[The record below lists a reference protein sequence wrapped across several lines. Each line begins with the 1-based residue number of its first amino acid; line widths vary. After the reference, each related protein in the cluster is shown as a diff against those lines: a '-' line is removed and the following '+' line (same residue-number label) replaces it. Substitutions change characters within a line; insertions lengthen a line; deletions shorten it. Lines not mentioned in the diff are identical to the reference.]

1 MTEIQWKSY
10 DFCKPLLEKGRYY
23 IADIL
28 DYELEPV
35 TETFEGLPMLTDE
48 RDWQYQIEDDRGLR
62 GSEKG
67 LAGDL
72 TADSIDAV
80 VLKIVSGTSN
90 VGDTFKVSEIGYGKY
105 PWKTHPLTKQV
116 LKALSQPISQTEFVE
131 TPEFKTALSAAASA
145 ALTKLIKFYGKDE
158 TYRDMLSGYVKVE
171 DYYFYD
177 SDLVAPKILISV
189 DKENFDLLPDNPD
202 SCNIDIPEEKIVAQ
216 YPVSEIDKKLNL
228 VHSGMK
234 ELLPS
239 LAEMDVFISNVNIE
253 NEIRNLNS
261 AKSELAFY
269 LNSNNIQPMRVS
281 NPDCSIPQEE
291 SRILKLG
298 FDLDYKLRYVLIDD
312 EQHTIGYDCLLEQP
326 EFSHITTSHYLT
338 RLDEMI
344 VELKNRESDEFDFLV
359 FLKRHTL
366 PEPIVEPKEKT
377 DDGTNAYDE
386 NGNFS
391 PSQPFGPVKSCKTNE
406 ELARETQSI
415 NAPITK
421 LNRAGTAKAETE
433 NVGPEETTPSAI
445 QEVLDNITG
454 IDAGSAPNTEP
465 GNNDL
470 LSKQQVLENNEQG
483 KTLYQ
488 NIDYT
493 LNDVVAKIDIGLL
506 LQQSIPT
513 MLSDLVINYGTE
525 MYEDADL
532 KPVFELQDEL
542 KGVTN
547 TQEKFGSFAIKAAGP
562 VLQDMELPPFFPN
575 NKDFLKPTLDQ
586 LKINL
591 GNLLLQGAISIV
603 VETFQDF
610 TDFTLSN
617 PNQIREFV
625 GKNTEYKTWLSET
638 AGISIDDV
646 SNSETFSS
654 ILTLRGGRGFSGIIS
669 NLLSK
674 KSSPSRLDISGFELS
689 DVPISDSLAIIVH
702 DSDKLQEKYLK
713 QSDLVQI
720 TGEISTGVDELS
732 AVLKPDEFKSL
743 LKGRPSK
750 ETLSLSTE
758 VLTRNASHD
767 GIVFKNKQDVL
778 DVFAGLGKLLNPSF
792 LTGKNKI
799 QSVANN
805 TNILENDQI
814 SVARAQLLKIQS
826 PTLSDS
832 EINQIIE
839 KEKQRKKQRVLK
851 AFDKLTKYERGD
863 LLPKFPDLFGFNG
876 LIPEIPPIVKD
887 VSEKTA
893 VAIIDPVT
901 QVFSS
906 DVAPPAGARSY
917 TGYWNQSLGN
927 FGYLRNNPE
936 QLFTNFSLT
945 SENDQ
950 YSFGYTPSA
959 TATTTVPTV
968 TLNGS
973 TSGYNF
979 GLNFN
984 VDNKGL
990 DADDADIIFQQ
1001 MKETFGIT
1009 DSWEDWY
1016 YNNIA
1021 PFIEETD
1028 NSCGGIQN
1036 PSEQFLDPFDENI
1049 KYEVVVDK
1057 SDCND
1062 KLSTIRQYTIDPG
1075 TQIDARPAGFSDNI
1089 VVLTVNGNL
1098 GYQKVSYT
1106 SDVYKINSTLADLGN
1121 KNTTGELNTRSF
1133 SSTMDLVVLSDMD
1146 PNSTELVLEGRENIE
1161 GDKTVFGSK
1170 INSNSVNSS
1179 IIAQF
1184 ARYIEGQKYSSAFYD
1199 GNTNTVSSDFNF
1211 INLSYLDTDIFNVE
1225 ALKQETSD
1233 MMGFLLNASLTGE
1246 YCDSLSEIR
1255 RNTLNTSL
1263 RLLARAFIVE
1273 QALMSI
1279 QVFNGFDL
1287 NFMDNQIFAN
1297 SVYSLMKKEI
1307 SKYQESFDTLE
1318 SSLLQDIRES
1328 ALKYYEIMNLAGQA
1342 TEMPTT
1348 GKEAVRQIILDE
1360 AKILKEPIT
1369 LALNLKWNATTW
1381 NGFLTKVIFGEYSNS
1396 TYQLTN
1402 PRDTSEFIKIPILSN
1417 AGRSF
1422 TQRTDTIMQYGGS
1435 TYIFVTDNKKNDD
1448 GSFTYSYSLVYIEKQ
1463 SILSQIDNWTS
1474 DYIIYD
1480 EETSSF
1486 DDAKLTGWEGTTILS
1501 VECTRESVAADSD
1514 EVYDSL
1520 AKLMFETD
1528 EYKRVFEDFSPVKVF
1543 ISCMSLYQV
1552 SALSDPA
1559 TFGYYGNPLDS
1570 QGNPDPAG
1578 NISVPYIGIEL
1589 HDFMAK
1595 TKVTILQLFASSIYG
1610 GGKIDYQDPFIQKA
1624 QP

>member
-1 MTEIQWKSY
+1 MTETEWKSY
-10 DFCKPLLEKGRYY
+10 NFCKPLLENGRYY

-35 TETFEGLPMLTDE
+35 TETFEGLPPLRDE
-48 RDWQYQIEDDRGLR
+48 RDWQYGIEDDQGLR
-62 GSEKG
+62 GTEN
-67 LAGDL
+67 L
-72 TADSIDAV
+72 TPDSIAEV

-90 VGDTFKVSEIGYGKY
+90 VGDTFKVNEIGHGKY
-105 PWKTHPLTKQV
+105 PWKTHTLTKQV
-116 LKALSQPISQTEFVE
+116 LKALSQPISQTELVE
-131 TPEFKTALSAAASA
+131 TGEFKNALSAAAFS

-158 TYRDMLSGYVKVE
+158 TFRNMLDGYVKVE

-177 SDLVAPKILISV
+177 SELVAPKILISV
-189 DKENFDLLPDNPD
+189 DKENFDLLPDDPA
-202 SCNIDIPEEKIVAQ
+202 SCNIDIPEEKILAQ

-228 VHSGMK
+228 VHSGIK

-239 LAEMDVFISNVNIE
+239 LAEEGVFVSNINFE
-253 NEIRNLNS
+253 NELRNLNS

-269 LNSNNIQPMRVS
+269 LKNNNIQPMRVS
-281 NPDCSIPQEE
+281 DPDCSIPQEE

-344 VELKNRESDEFDFLV
+344 IDLKNKESDDFDFITFLV
-359 FLKRHTL
+359 RHTL
-366 PEPIVEPKEKT
+366 PEPIIEPKEKS
-377 DDGTNAYDE
+377 DDGTNPYDE

-391 PSQPFGPVKSCKTNE
+391 PSLPFGPVKSCKTNQ
-406 ELARETQSI
+406 ELARETRSI

-421 LNRAGTAKAETE
+421 LNRAETAKAETE

-445 QEVLDNITG
+445 QEVLNNITG
-454 IDAGSAPNTEP
+454 IDAGSEPNTEP
-465 GNNDL
+465 ENNDL

-493 LNDVVAKIDIGLL
+493 LNDVVAKIDIGLM

-513 MLSDLVINYGTE
+513 MLSDLVINYGNE
-525 MYEDADL
+525 MYEDSDL
-532 KPVFELQDEL
+532 KPVFELQDEQ
-542 KGVTN
+542 KGVRN
-547 TQEKFGSFAIKAAGP
+547 TQEKFGSFAVKAAGP
-562 VLQDMELPPFFPN
+562 ILQDIELPPYFPN
-575 NKDFLKPTLDQ
+575 SKDFLKPALDQ

-617 PNQIREFV
+617 PNQVRELV
-625 GKNTEYKTWLSET
+625 GNNTEYKTWLSET
-638 AGISIDDV
+638 AGINIDDV
-646 SNSETFSS
+646 SNSDTFAS
-654 ILTLRGGRGFSGIIS
+654 ILTLKGGKGFSGIIS

-689 DVPISDSLAIIVH
+689 DVPIPDSLAIMIH

-713 QSDLVQI
+713 QSDLVHI

-750 ETLSLSTE
+750 EILSLSTE

-778 DVFAGLGKLLNPSF
+778 DVFAGLGKILNPSF

-799 QSVANN
+799 QSVPNN

-814 SVARAQLLKIQS
+814 SVARAQLLKIQN

-832 EINQIIE
+832 EIDQIIE

-851 AFDKLTKYERGD
+851 AFDKLTKYEKGS

-876 LIPEIPPIVKD
+876 LIPEVPAVVKE

-893 VAIIDPVT
+893 ATIVDPVP
-901 QVFSS
+901 QVFSF
-906 DVAPPAGARSY
+906 DVAPEEGMRSY
-917 TGYWNQSLGN
+917 ANYWNQSLGRVN
-927 FGYLRNNPE
+927 YLRNNPD

-959 TATTTVPTV
+959 TATTTIGTE

-973 TSGYNF
+973 TSGYNY
-979 GLNFN
+979 GINFN

-990 DADDADIIFQQ
+990 DADDADIIFAQ
-1001 MKETFGIT
+1001 MKEAFGLSN
-1009 DSWEDWY
+1009 SWEDWY
-1016 YNNIA
+1016 YKNIA
-1021 PFIEETD
+1021 AFIEETD
-1028 NSCGGIQN
+1028 DGSGLS
-1036 PSEQFLDPFDENI
+1036 PKMDTFFDPFDENI
-1049 KYEVVVDK
+1049 KYEVVVDTFDWK
-1057 SDCND
+1057 N
-1062 KLSTIRQYTIDPG
+1062 KTVTIDQYTIDPG
-1075 TQIDARPAGFSDNI
+1075 TQINARPTGFSDNI
-1089 VVLTVNGNL
+1089 VTLTVNGAL

-1106 SDVYKINSTLADLGN
+1106 SDVYKINSTLADLGK

-1133 SSTMDLVVLSDMD
+1133 SSTMDLVVLSDID
-1146 PNSTELVLEGRENIE
+1146 TSSTQLVLEGRENIE

-1170 INSNSVNSS
+1170 INSTSVNSS
-1179 IIAQF
+1179 IITQF
-1184 ARYIEGQKYSSAFYD
+1184 VKYIEGQKYSSVSYD
-1199 GNTNTVSSDFNF
+1199 SNTKTVSSDFNS
-1211 INLSYLDTDIFNVE
+1211 INLSYIDTDIFNVE
-1225 ALKQETSD
+1225 VLKQETSD

-1255 RNTLNTSL
+1255 RNSLMTSL
-1263 RLLARAFIVE
+1263 RLLARAFIIE

-1287 NFMDNQIFAN
+1287 NFMDNQIFVN

-1328 ALKYYEIMNLAGQA
+1328 ALKYCEIMNLAGQA
-1342 TEMPTT
+1342 TEMPDT
-1348 GKEAVRQIILDE
+1348 GKEAFRKIISDE

-1369 LALNLKWNATTW
+1369 LALNLKWSANSW
-1381 NGFLTKVIFGEYSNS
+1381 NEFLTKVIFGEYTIVTKQPSRPS
-1396 TYQLTN
+1396 QD
-1402 PRDTSEFIKIPILSN
+1402 PFPILYNFENSK
-1417 AGRSF
+1417 SF
-1422 TQRTDTIMQYGGS
+1422 EDRTDTILQYGGAS
-1435 TYIFVTDNKKNDD
+1435 YVFVKNFELNNDGNYTYV
-1448 GSFTYSYSLVYIEKQ
+1448 YSLVYIDKY
-1463 SILSQIDNWTS
+1463 SVYTQIEDWTS

-1480 EETSSF
+1480 N
-1486 DDAKLTGWEGTTILS
+1486 DGDPTGWEGTIILS
-1501 VECTRESVAADSD
+1501 VECTRDTKANNED

-1528 EYKRVFEDFSPVKVF
+1528 EYKRVFEDISPVKSF
-1543 ISCMSLYQV
+1543 ISCLSLYQI

-1559 TFGYYGNPLDS
+1559 TFGYYGNPLNSKGD
-1570 QGNPDPAG
+1570 PDPAG
-1578 NISVPYIGIEL
+1578 EVSVPYIGIEL
-1589 HDFMAK
+1589 FDFMAK